1 MPIGPIQLL
10 VVGFDEANFTGEVQ
24 AELDRLRD
32 SDVVRVIDMLVVHK
46 RADGTLEH
54 IRRSDLSGDDAT
66 ELGATVGALIGY
78 GMAGDEGAEVGALA
92 GAEAAGQD
100 PIDVEDSW
108 YVDDAIP
115 PGSAAAVVL
124 LEHRWAIPLRESIIR
139 AGGNRLL
146 ADQWIHRSDLV
157 DIGILAA
164 EELDA

>member
-46 RADGTLEH
+46 QADGTLEH
-54 IRRSDLSGDDAT
+54 IRRTDVTGDDAV
-66 ELGATVGALIGY
+66 ELGATIGALIGY
-78 GMAGDEGAEVGALA
+78 GMAGEEGAEAGARVGAESA
-92 GAEAAGQD
+92 GKD
-100 PIDVEDSW
+100 PVDVDGSW

-115 PGSAAAVVL
+115 AGSAAALVL

-164 EELDA
+164 AELDT